1 MSRAKCIMV
10 QGTMSGAGKS
20 LLCAALCRIFAQD
33 GYKTAPFKSQ
43 NMALNSF
50 VTRDG
55 LEMGRAQVV
64 QAQAAGV
71 EPDVRMNPILLKP
84 SSDVGSQVIVNGE
97 VRGDMPA
104 KEYFRR
110 KKSLIPD
117 ILRAY
122 DSLADEF
129 DIIVIEGA
137 GSPAEINLKADDIV
151 NMGLAKLVDAP
162 VLLAGDIDRG
172 GVFAQLYGT
181 VALLEPDE
189 RARICGLIINKFRG
203 DVEILRPGL
212 AMLEEKTQLP
222 VLGVVPYLRVDIED
236 EDSLAPRLQSKSA
249 VKPLDAAVLK
259 LPHISNFTDFMP
271 LEQHPLLGVRYVQ
284 SVRELGAPDLVILP
298 GTKNTVND
306 LLWLRQ
312 SGLEAAVLKLAAG
325 GTPVLGV
332 CGGYQLLGETLD
344 DSQGTES
351 GHPQTLRGLGLLPT
365 RTVFTAEKRRAQVTA
380 AAAAP
385 FTGAA
390 LTGYEI
396 HTGRTA
402 VNGAP
407 FCRYADG
414 TPEGCVQNAVFGTY
428 LHGLFDSGELTEQ
441 FAGDRR
447 AACDGRLPHTAAGPA
462 GRRRAQCAGHGRRL
476 RGHGSAQPQRREKMT
491 PQHHLPADIER
502 TSMGI
507 ITAELAA
514 RGLAVPPENAAVV
527 KRVIHTTADFD
538 YAENLRFTPGAAAA
552 GVAAMRAG
560 AVVITDTNMALAG
573 ITKPGL
579 AKLGGQALCFMAD
592 PAVAAAAKAAGSTR
606 AAAAMHRAAREY
618 PGAVLAVGNAP
629 TALLTIADEIESGL
643 RPALVIAVP
652 VGFVNVVESKERLF
666 AVCTQYGVPAIAAMG
681 RKGGSNVAAAICNA
695 LVYSAAE
702 MLDPAARGWQ

>member
-1 MSRAKCIMV
+1 MSKARCIMV

-33 GYKTAPFKSQ
+33 GYRAAPFKSQ

-84 SSDVGSQVIVNGE
+84 SSDIGSQVIVNGE

-110 KKSLIPD
+110 KKALIPD

-122 DSLADEF
+122 DSLASEF

-151 NMGLAKLVDAP
+151 NMGLARLVAAP

-181 VALLEPDE
+181 VELLEPDE

-212 AMLEEKTQLP
+212 AMLEEKTRLP
-222 VLGVVPYLRVDIED
+222 VVGVVPYLKVDIED
-236 EDSLAPRLQSKSA
+236 EDSLSDRLQQKNA
-249 VKPLDAAVLK
+249 VKPLDVAIVR

-284 SVRELGAPDLVILP
+284 AARELGMPDLIILP

-312 SGLEAAVLKLAAG
+312 CGLETAVQKLARR

-332 CGGYQLLGETLD
+332 CGGYQMLGGMLD
-344 DSQGTES
+344 DSAGTES
-351 GHPQTLRGLGLLPT
+351 GRPQTLRGLELLPT
-365 RTVFTAEKRRAQVTA
+365 RTVFTLEKRRAQVTA
-380 AAAAP
+380 TAAAP
-385 FTGAA
+385 FAGAA

-396 HTGRTA
+396 HTGRTT
-402 VNGAP
+402 VEGAP
-407 FCRYADG
+407 FCTLTDG
-414 TPEGCVQNAVFGTY
+414 TPDGCVQGSVFGTY
-428 LHGLFDSGELTEQ
+428 LHGLFDSGELTEKLAALLCRRKGLEPETAAPLTMQAYREQQ
-441 FAGDRR
+441 FDMLADGVRR
-447 AACDGRLPHTAAGPA
+447 ALDM
-462 GRRRAQCAGHGRRL
+462 
-476 RGHGSAQPQRREKMT
+476 SA
-491 PQHHLPADIER
+491 I
-502 TSMGI
+502 
-507 ITAELAA
+507 
-514 RGLAVPPENAAVV
+514 
-527 KRVIHTTADFD
+527 
-538 YAENLRFTPGAAAA
+538 Y
-552 GVAAMRAG
+552 
-560 AVVITDTNMALAG
+560 
-573 ITKPGL
+573 
-579 AKLGGQALCFMAD
+579 
-592 PAVAAAAKAAGSTR
+592 
-606 AAAAMHRAAREY
+606 
-618 PGAVLAVGNAP
+618 
-629 TALLTIADEIESGL
+629 
-643 RPALVIAVP
+643 
-652 VGFVNVVESKERLF
+652 
-666 AVCTQYGVPAIAAMG
+666 AAMG
-681 RKGGSNVAAAICNA
+681 LAAPKEER
-695 LVYSAAE
+695 L
-702 MLDPAARGWQ
+702 